1 MIHRGRSGFGFS
13 ISGQS
18 PVTVC
23 RVDDGSLAALG
34 GLRVG
39 DVLLAVDGRNVVG
52 AASETVAA
60 LVRSVFKRRHLLLFL
75 LLAYYFRFFLFNWPI
90 CDAGFDEKVSIRR
103 AAGTKKSVHM

>member
-1 MIHRGRSGFGFS
+1 MMIHRGRSGFGFS

-39 DVLLAVDGRNVVG
+39 DVLLAVDGRNVVS

-75 LLAYYFRFFLFNWPI
+75 LLAYYFRFFLFN
-90 CDAGFDEKVSIRR
+90 
-103 AAGTKKSVHM
+103 

>member
-13 ISGQS
+13 ISGEC

-34 GLRVG
+34 GLRVN
-39 DVLLAVDGRNVVG
+39 DVLLAVDGQNVTS

-60 LVRSVFKRRHLLLFL
+60 LVRYTVEYTKQEAQLSQRHRATLFDM
-75 LLAYYFRFFLFNWPI
+75 RNQ
-90 CDAGFDEKVSIRR
+90 D
-103 AAGTKKSVHM
+103 